1 MLTRKTVAVFGGSGF
16 VGRHLV
22 RELASRGMLVRVAVR
37 NIESAN
43 YLKVMG
49 DVGQIVPIPSDVGDK
64 NKVSPVVEGADFV
77 INLVGLLFES
87 GNQNFNRVHIKA
99 ASNIAEASA
108 HYKVS
113 KLIQISSVGASEK
126 SESNY
131 SVSKAIAEKKMR
143 EIYPSA
149 IVLRP
154 SIIFGPEDSF
164 INLFAS
170 IARFSPG
177 LPVFGGSLF
186 PKFEL
191 FSKGRILNLDFF
203 GEGVTKFQPVYV
215 GDVIKAIAKCL
226 ELGAADGNTYELGGP
241 RVLSTKELMQMI
253 LGAIGRRRLLVPT
266 PFWYLTL
273 LASFLELLP
282 RPLITKDQVKS
293 LREDNV
299 VSNNAQV
306 LEDLDISPTDLEAII
321 PHYLLRFR
329 KSNSGGLKSI

>member
-1 MLTRKTVAVFGGSGF
+1 M
-16 VGRHLV
+16 
-22 RELASRGMLVRVAVR
+22 RELANQGMLVRVAVR

-49 DVGQIVPIPSDVGDK
+49 DVGQIVLIASDIGDK
-64 NKVSPVVEGADFV
+64 DKVRPVVEGADIV

-87 GNQNFNRVHIKA
+87 GNQNFNRIHIEA
-99 ASNIAEASA
+99 ASNIADACA
-108 HYKVS
+108 HFKVS

-154 SIIFGPEDSF
+154 SIIFGPEDNF

-177 LPVFGGSLF
+177 LPVFGCSLF
-186 PKFEL
+186 PKFAL
-191 FSKGRILNLDFF
+191 FSKGKILDLDFF
-203 GEGVTKFQPVYV
+203 GEGGTKFQPVYV
-215 GDVIKAIAKCL
+215 GDVVKAIAKCL

-241 RVLSTKELMQMI
+241 RVLSTKDLMQMI
-253 LGAIGRRRLLVPT
+253 LDAIGRRRFLIPT

-273 LASFLELLP
+273 VASFLEFLP
-282 RPLITKDQVKS
+282 SPLITKDQVRS

-299 VSNNAQV
+299 VSSNVQV
-306 LEDLDISPTDLEAII
+306 LEDLDISSTDLEAII

-329 KSNSGGLKSI
+329 KSNSGGLKSV